1 MSDIRFY
8 KEDENENKHLRTIT
22 RWLVDIMVI
31 LAMAFFVVH
40 MTGNRVEVKGQS
52 MDPTLQAGNVVLYD
66 KIWYNFFSPER
77 FDVVAFTL
85 SEGEES
91 GSRVYVKRIVG
102 LPGET
107 VQILGGEVY
116 IDGSIIELP
125 VEAVGLFPGGLAESP
140 ITLGEGEY
148 FLLGDN
154 PSGSEDSRF
163 TVVGNV
169 QETSI
174 LGKVWLRL
182 SPFKDIGL
190 VR

>member
-1 MSDIRFY
+1 MSEIRFY
-8 KEDENENKHLRTIT
+8 KEDQNENLRLRTIC

-31 LAMAFFVVH
+31 LAMAFFVVR
-40 MTGNRVEVKGQS
+40 MTGNRVEVRGQS

-77 FDVVAFTL
+77 FQIIAFTL
-85 SEGEES
+85 SDNEED
-91 GSRVYVKRIVG
+91 SRVYVKRIIG

-107 VQILGGEVY
+107 VQIVGGEVY
-116 IDGSIIELP
+116 IDGEKITLP
-125 VEAVGLFPGGLAESP
+125 VEFVGLFPGGLAEAP
-140 ITLGEGEY
+140 VTLGDDEF

-169 QETSI
+169 PRSNI
-174 LGKVWLRL
+174 LGKVWLRI
-182 SPFKDIGL
+182 SPFKDIGP
-190 VR
+190 VH